1 MYIYFYF
8 GSSGGIITPF
18 GFVIIGNVEPTVFYV
33 GLDVLK
39 SVAVVGDFGEGGLSG
54 IVDNFEDEVLRNFQI
69 TEFRKGAFFGGDFLV
84 LFA

>member
-1 MYIYFYF
+1 M
-8 GSSGGIITPF
+8 
-18 GFVIIGNVEPTVFYV
+18 
-33 GLDVLK
+33 LK

-69 TEFRKGAFFGGDFLV
+69 TEIGKGAFFGGDFLV